1 VIIGCFQCPSFDG
14 AAWNSQISQVSVG
27 QNREFMVRRAIDFAF
42 GLSLS
47 NTVHFLLKER
57 AASIENDIKP
67 TD

>member
-1 VIIGCFQCPSFDG
+1 M
-14 AAWNSQISQVSVG
+14 
-27 QNREFMVRRAIDFAF
+27 ERRAIGFAF

-47 NTVHFLLKER
+47 NPVQFLLKER